1 MTSGR
6 RQPDT
11 VNRLSPD
18 ISHRLVKAESVM
30 KAQAWVSDINMLHSS
45 VNGTSCIG
53 SSQQIPPP
61 SAGPSADSQLMTTW
75 LRPVVY
81 SAVPSLKTPTGTTA
95 SSLPPNLSRAA
106 VFEGVSQPHSL
117 TIDYLA
123 FGTPMKRVDSISASV
138 GHHTNTSA
146 VSLRN
151 PSTTQRLYHENDTA
165 ETTAHAGNQYTKRHD
180 FVPQVQATVDHRS
193 NEPSHTATTG
203 FKTVHQ
209 QTSDAGDVP
218 SNLPSAASETVALS
232 PVISSH
238 LPSLLATVSYPSS
251 TSESTS
257 AASLLVDAGSV
268 QSPKPST
275 ESLLTSHRST
285 RLNELWNRFNED
297 QSVYSPHPTDMGTV
311 VSSGSSLQHTVDSN
325 TLWSTRQHPKQSVV
339 RLAEDRSHGTQKQ
352 QQSLSGRLVS
362 RNILGD
368 SSSDAGI
375 TVNAAET
382 SHHHSSSDTEHI
394 LQHRSEP
401 LHSLRN
407 VNSDVENKT
416 KTGRLSM
423 SDDARKEPPLSASVP
438 VKHAWIVR
446 DETLPVVPEDTT
458 LDSLAS
464 DFMSTSSVDDM
475 GNVIVHTTKRQLPN
489 DPKLLRL
496 QQKIAQQ
503 REKHRKVH
511 RNEQRRKEHIVK
523 MELAIRERQR
533 VMEQE
538 KTKNDLHPSASQ
550 LETTTSSTTLGTTV
564 TSNDSEITLYYSSS
578 QPDGHHYN
586 DDSQFLDTSGRCTC
600 QQTEC
605 KIHRVINGKVY
616 DKSTTTFK
624 PKLREVKYT
633 RSKSSK
639 SSPVKLSKEVFP
651 HEQEKSAVTKTVRRT
666 LIPTSVSHRSRIPQT
681 TALKNSRGDRRTPS
695 KIIQSSKIGKLTA
708 VASPSKANHVLT
720 EKSRRMIA
728 ERDVQSKGVQ
738 TTPRL
743 RDIQVSY
750 ASTAVQCPADSSRF
764 DELGVIS
771 IPTAGR
777 TRPLRSLS
785 SKVFSPPSST
795 NAELMLHSLK
805 SKSVVNQPVRVPLPR
820 ELFACNQ

>member
-1 MTSGR
+1 
-6 RQPDT
+6 

-18 ISHRLVKAESVM
+18 MSHRLVKAESVM

-45 VNGTSCIG
+45 VSGTSYIG
-53 SSQQIPPP
+53 ASQQLPPL
-61 SAGPSADSQLMTTW
+61 SAGPPADSQLMTTW
-75 LRPVVY
+75 LRPVVHA
-81 SAVPSLKTPTGTTA
+81 AVPSLKTPTGTMA
-95 SSLPPNLSRAA
+95 SSLSPNLSRAA
-106 VFEGVSQPHSL
+106 ILEGVSQPHSL
-117 TIDYLA
+117 TIDCLA
-123 FGTPMKRVDSISASV
+123 LGTPMKRVDSISASV

-151 PSTTQRLYHENDTA
+151 PSTTQRLYHENNTA
-165 ETTAHAGNQYTKRHD
+165 ETTAHAGDQYTKRLD
-180 FVPQVQATVDHRS
+180 CVPQVHSTVDRHS
-193 NEPSHTATTG
+193 NEPSHLQNMANTG

-218 SNLPSAASETVALS
+218 SNLPSAASETVALG

-238 LPSLLATVSYPSS
+238 LPSPPVTVSYPSA

-268 QSPKPST
+268 QSLKPST
-275 ESLLTSHRST
+275 DRST

-297 QSVYSPHPTDMGTV
+297 QSVYSPHRTDMGTV

-362 RNILGD
+362 RNILAD

-382 SHHHSSSDTEHI
+382 SHHHSSSDTDHI

-423 SDDARKEPPLSASVP
+423 SDDARKDPPLSASVP

-639 SSPVKLSKEVFP
+639 SSPVKLSKEMFP
-651 HEQEKSAVTKTVRRT
+651 REQEKSAITKTVRRT

-681 TALKNSRGDRRTPS
+681 TALKNSQGDRRTPS

-785 SKVFSPPSST
+785 SKVFSPPLST